1 MGLVTAVKLNTTTA
15 REMDADA
22 AAATV
27 SAHTAAVP
35 AIWTMA
41 QPKMLVVLSISE
53 VVMASLMATS
63 VTKEDDA
70 GAATVHQQCKN
81 DAPTV
86 QHQSRENSS

>member
-1 MGLVTAVKLNTTTA
+1 
-15 REMDADA
+15 
-22 AAATV
+22 
-27 SAHTAAVP
+27 
-35 AIWTMA
+35 MA
-41 QPKMLVVLSISE
+41 QPKMLAVLSISE